1 MKKKILISI
10 LIILLIV
17 GAFFVGR
24 QVGLNTEES
33 KTKTI
38 ITEETVSKHDIK
50 KTLTSSGQVSAKTT
64 EKLELTTTKYFKAMC
79 VEDDD
84 TVLEGE
90 NILEY
95 TNGTYLTAPYDLV
108 IENISV
114 PDTESKC
121 TSSNYIEVSNL
132 TTLQTT
138 ISISENEIGELKKG
152 QEVEITLTDDETKTY
167 TGSIT
172 KIDSVGTYSS
182 SGTTFSAEV
191 EFENDGNVKL
201 GMTLSCTV
209 ILEEEKDVISVPRE
223 SVNERDNGEEYVN
236 KIKFARFKRKNFK

>member
-1 MKKKILISI
+1 MKKKILITI
-10 LIILLIV
+10 LIILLTI

-64 EKLELTTTKYFKAMC
+64 EKLELATTKYFKAMC
-79 VEDDD
+79 VEEDD

-90 NILEY
+90 NILEH

-108 IENISV
+108 IESISV

-132 TTLQTT
+132 TTL
-138 ISISENEIGELKKG
+138 IVL
-152 QEVEITLTDDETKTY
+152 
-167 TGSIT
+167 
-172 KIDSVGTYSS
+172 
-182 SGTTFSAEV
+182 
-191 EFENDGNVKL
+191 
-201 GMTLSCTV
+201 C
-209 ILEEEKDVISVPRE
+209 
-223 SVNERDNGEEYVN
+223 
-236 KIKFARFKRKNFK
+236 